1 MVTRRALLKTTA
13 AAGTALAL
21 LPRLLQ
27 AQSAGEIITRV
38 IPSSGEE
45 IPMIGL
51 GSSATFS
58 SMARSPETTA
68 LREVLRAL
76 VDNGG
81 TVFDTAPGY
90 GGGSAEQ
97 VAGEFINELE
107 LQEQVFWATKVN
119 VQGRRS
125 TAPADAGAA
134 MAQIERSFGIIN
146 KPVIDLIQVHNL
158 GDVPT
163 QLALLK
169 DLKAEGRVRYIGV
182 TWTGARRYPELAEI
196 IRNEPLDFIGIDYA
210 VDNREAAEMMLP
222 LAQDHGVAVMVY
234 LPFGRSRLW
243 RRVAGQALP
252 EWAQEFDASTWA
264 QFFLKYIVANLAVTV
279 ITPSTSKPANMVD
292 NLSGGM
298 GRLPDAALLRRMEEH
313 VDGLPSA

>member
-1 MVTRRALLKTTA
+1 MVTRRALLKNTA

-27 AQSAGEIITRV
+27 AQSAGEIITRA

-68 LREVLRAL
+68 LRDVLRAL

-97 VAGEFINELE
+97 VAGEFVNELG

-119 VQGRRS
+119 VQRRRS
-125 TAPADAGAA
+125 TAPADPAAA

-146 KPVIDLIQVHNL
+146 
-158 GDVPT
+158 
-163 QLALLK
+163 
-169 DLKAEGRVRYIGV
+169 
-182 TWTGARRYPELAEI
+182 
-196 IRNEPLDFIGIDYA
+196 
-210 VDNREAAEMMLP
+210 
-222 LAQDHGVAVMVY
+222 
-234 LPFGRSRLW
+234 
-243 RRVAGQALP
+243 
-252 EWAQEFDASTWA
+252 
-264 QFFLKYIVANLAVTV
+264 
-279 ITPSTSKPANMVD
+279 
-292 NLSGGM
+292 
-298 GRLPDAALLRRMEEH
+298 
-313 VDGLPSA
+313 